1 MGREMHTT
9 DVVVVGAGI
18 LGTAVAYGITQRD
31 QSVALLDGGGRAQ
44 NASVGNFGLVWYT
57 SCFGKGGNSN
67 GPSTAV
73 GTGSRA
79 GSPYA
84 RWGYEACTNFGDFAE
99 RLREQSGLD
108 VLFRHTGGMVLCHG
122 AEEFNQRAETV
133 AALAGDVGGGWNDVV
148 MLKHDEAQKK
158 VPDLRLGEKIYGAS
172 YCPHD
177 GYVNPLFLLK
187 AMQIAFQKAGGQYF
201 TQNPACEI
209 RPVGSSYEVKTPT
222 ATFSTGKVVLAAG
235 LATTR
240 LAEQFGIQA
249 PTHAE
254 KGILL
259 VTERARRRLSMPLSG
274 LQQSPDGTFIFGVSN
289 EERGIDNEVSP
300 KVVKQIAA
308 RAIERFPD
316 LADLRVVRT
325 WAGLRVVTPDVYPI
339 FDQAEDYPGVFA
351 MTAHCGVTLAPVN
364 AVHLAGWVA
373 TGDKPEGFD
382 FDCFSGRRFDV

>member
-1 MGREMHTT
+1 MQTA

-18 LGTAVAYGITQRD
+18 LGTAVAYGIARRGQT
-31 QSVALLDGGGRAQ
+31 VALLDGGGRAQ

-57 SCFGKGGNSN
+57 SCFGKGVGGN

-73 GTGSRA
+73 GTGNRA
-79 GSPYA
+79 GGPYA
-84 RWGYEACTNFGDFAE
+84 RWGYEACTGFHEFAE
-99 RLREQSGLD
+99 TLRAESGLD
-108 VLFRHTGGMVLCHG
+108 VLYRHTGGMVLCHG
-122 AEEFNQRAETV
+122 EEEFNKRAEAV

-148 MLKHDEAQKK
+148 MLSRREAQEKI
-158 VPDLRLGEKIYGAS
+158 PDLRLGEKIYGAS

-177 GYVNPLFLLK
+177 GYLNPLFLLK
-187 AMQIAFQKAGGQYF
+187 ALQIAFQKSGGHYL
-201 TQNPACEI
+201 TQSPACDI
-209 RPVGSSYEVKTPT
+209 RRVGGHYQVKTPT
-222 ATFSTGKVVLAAG
+222 GTISCEKVVLAAG
-235 LATTR
+235 LATR
-240 LAEQFGIQA
+240 GLAERFDMHV

-289 EERGIDNEVSP
+289 EERGIDTEVSI
-300 KVVKQIAA
+300 KVARQIAA

-316 LADLRVVRT
+316 LAALRVVRA

-339 FDQAEDYPGVFA
+339 FDQSETCPGVFA

-364 AVHLAGWVA
+364 AHHLAGWVA
-373 TGDKPEGFD
+373 SGQQPEGFD
-382 FDCFSGRRFDV
+382 FDCFSGRRFNVQGHQ